1 MWSMIADKYSRA
13 FYASGLF
20 EFSDQL
26 KKKQVSQYITY
37 LYTNLHVCW
46 DGPHLPICKMV
57 CNV

>member
-37 LYTNLHVCW
+37 LYTNLHVC
-46 DGPHLPICKMV
+46 
-57 CNV
+57 

>member
-1 MWSMIADKYSRA
+1 MISDSTNQKNFRHPMWSMIADKYSRA

-37 LYTNLHVCW
+37 LYTNLHVC
-46 DGPHLPICKMV
+46 
-57 CNV
+57 